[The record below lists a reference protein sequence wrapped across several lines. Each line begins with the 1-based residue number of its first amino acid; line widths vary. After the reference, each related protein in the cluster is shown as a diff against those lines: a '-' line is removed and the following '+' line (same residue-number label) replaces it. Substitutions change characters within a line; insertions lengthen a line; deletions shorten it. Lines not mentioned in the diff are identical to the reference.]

1 MFLLFFKD
9 IRTQQLYQT
18 MDPMFVGLIF
28 SVYTSDTG
36 SVGNQVQVTCFQAQG
51 SEPNLKRRE
60 VELIIRRSPLAE
72 HNLEGKTLIYCV
84 VEWL

>member
-1 MFLLFFKD
+1 
-9 IRTQQLYQT
+9 

-51 SEPNLKRRE
+51 TEPNLRRRE
-60 VELIIRRSPLAE
+60 VELIIRSSSLAY
-72 HNLEGKTLIYCV
+72 HNLEGIIKYININKQ
-84 VEWL
+84 